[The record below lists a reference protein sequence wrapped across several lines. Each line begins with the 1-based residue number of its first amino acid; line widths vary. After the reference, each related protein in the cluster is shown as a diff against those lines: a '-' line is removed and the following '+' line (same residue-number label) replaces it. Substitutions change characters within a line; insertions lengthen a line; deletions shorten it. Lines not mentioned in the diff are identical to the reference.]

1 MKKSNYQAVGIP
13 GPEEILKVRE
23 IIAPYIHRT
32 PVLTSETFNQ
42 MLGAEIFFKCENLQ
56 KAGAFKFRGATHAVM
71 TLSEQEAFRGVCT
84 HSSGNHAQALA
95 LAARMRGI
103 KAHIVM
109 PENAP
114 QIKVNAVKAYGGE
127 ITFCMPT
134 LQAREATLKKVMEQT
149 GAIEI
154 HPYNDYRI
162 IAGQASA
169 CAELLEE
176 VEDLDLVIAPVGGGG
191 LLSGTILSA
200 RYFSPGVKVMAAE
213 PLQANDAWQSF
224 KARKF
229 IPSQNPLTIADGLK
243 TSLGSLTFPIILN
256 GAEEILTATEETII
270 STMKLIWER
279 MKIVVEASGVL
290 PLAVMF
296 ENKETFFGKRVGLIL
311 SGGNTDLNHIPW
323 IIDTSFNK
331 R

>member
-1 MKKSNYQAVGIP
+1 MADNIFPTNEIP
-13 GPEEILKVRE
+13 GAKDILKVRE
-23 IIAPYIHRT
+23 IIAPFVHRT
-32 PVLTSETFNQ
+32 PVLTSKTFDQ
-42 MLGAEIFFKCENLQ
+42 MLGANLFFKCENFQ
-56 KAGAFKFRGATHAVM
+56 KGGAFKFRGATHAIM
-71 TLSEQEAFRGVCT
+71 TLSEEDASCGVCT

-95 LAARMRGI
+95 LAAKMRGI

-114 QIKVNAVKAYGGE
+114 QIKVDAVKGYGGN
-127 ITFCMPT
+127 ITFCLPT
-134 LQAREATLKKVMEQT
+134 LEAREATLQKVMQNT

-162 IAGQASA
+162 IAGQATA
-169 CAELLEE
+169 CAELLED
-176 VEDLDLVIAPVGGGG
+176 VKDLDMVVTPVGGGG

-200 RYFSPGVKVMAAE
+200 RYFGSGLKVIGSE
-213 PLQANDAWQSF
+213 PLMANDAWQSF
-224 KARKF
+224 KAKRF

-256 GAEEILTATEETII
+256 GVEDILTASEDTIVKA
-270 STMKLIWER
+270 MKLIWER
-279 MKIVVEASGVL
+279 MKIVVEPSGVL

-296 ENKETFFGKRVGLIL
+296 ENQDFFAGKRVGLIL
-311 SGGNTDLNHIPW
+311 SGGNTDLFRLPW
-323 IIDTSFNK
+323 LNDTSFSK